1 MNRIRDL
8 RIERG
13 WTQAQVGKKIGAAR
27 NTISMYEAE
36 KRQLDPATICAL
48 CNLFGC
54 SADYLLCRSDT
65 PQPALSDEDARILR
79 AYRDADPRDRAF
91 IDHLLGL
98 DLQDVAQIS

>member
-1 MNRIRDL
+1 MNRIRAL
-8 RIERG
+8 RLAAG
-13 WTQAQVGKKIGAAR
+13 WTQEQVGKKIGAAR

-36 KRQLDPATICAL
+36 KRQLDPVTICAL
-48 CNLFGC
+48 CDLFDV

-65 PQPALSDEDARILR
+65 PQPALTDEEARILR